1 MSKLETFNVVD
12 SPLLLSASWDDTEWE
27 LFDSWLKDMLK
38 MGPVT
43 VTFTKKDGS
52 ERIMEC
58 TLQPELL
65 PKVELKE
72 GEEKAPRKKS
82 ADVVAVYVDC
92 VPTTDDPLLQEYV
105 PPLVPKTT
113 LSPEQKVNGSPS

>member
-82 ADVVAVYVDC
+82 ADVVAVYDIEANGWRSFAIKSV
-92 VPTTDDPLLQEYV
+92 
-105 PPLVPKTT
+105 KKIS
-113 LSPEQKVNGSPS
+113 LSII